1 MRIHI
6 EQTQPLKINTNMGG
20 KDKQGNVYGV
30 NNRYLTKNGRA
41 MLPVMGEFHFSRWMP
56 AEWEEAILKMKAGG
70 VDILA
75 TYVFWNHHEE
85 HKGEWDFGGSRDI
98 RTFLEL
104 CKKLDMPVWLRIGA
118 LGTW

>member
-41 MLPVMGEFHFSRWMP
+41 MP
-56 AEWEEAILKMKAGG
+56 ACYGRISFLQMDACGVGRSDSENEGRRGRYSGYLCIL
-70 VDILA
+70 
-75 TYVFWNHHEE
+75 E
-85 HKGEWDFGGSRDI
+85 S
-98 RTFLEL
+98 
-104 CKKLDMPVWLRIGA
+104 P
-118 LGTW
+118 